1 MARLPSGQPRF
12 RYAKAKENSAMTQ
25 FPKLRRVHACHDRHS
40 AMVVGDEPGRYR
52 PYAHIPACENSM
64 ATNALADLFAA
75 APRLLTL
82 LNEAEDCW
90 GGEFASGDPVDGGD
104 LVEWFGQWLPTVR
117 IATAAAQGQETGAA
131 DEATV
136 PERQ

>member
-1 MARLPSGQPRF
+1 
-12 RYAKAKENSAMTQ
+12 
-25 FPKLRRVHACHDRHS
+25 
-40 AMVVGDEPGRYR
+40 MVMGDEPGRYR
-52 PYAHIPACENSM
+52 PYAHIPACENSV

-75 APRLLTL
+75 APR

-136 PERQ
+136 PGHQ